1 MPKFKLFKLLS
12 LTHKNAEP
20 LHRLPSPR
28 PVDTN
33 LVVTQLTR
41 TSDIPTTIDN
51 DLLHSSKITETQPTI
66 TSAEETTNDITNKPS
81 TAKSKHNDDLSG
93 ICTSSSPTQKP
104 QNIYS
109 QSPATDI
116 PNFLTEPANSTITDT
131 SFTTTQTTTTSTP
144 PLLPLS
150 SNRSFKI
157 SLPQKKTKT
166 KSKGHQFI
174 DQLTKLFL

>member
-116 PNFLTEPANSTITDT
+116 PNFLTEPANSK
-131 SFTTTQTTTTSTP
+131 SQTRVLQP
-144 PLLPLS
+144 PKQRRHQHRLCYHCRQTGHSKSRCPKRRQKR
-150 SNRSFKI
+150 NQKDI
-157 SLPQKKTKT
+157 SLST
-166 KSKGHQFI
+166 S
-174 DQLTKLFL
+174 